1 MTLLE
6 WASPWDNSTNLKNGN
21 NNAIKKKT
29 PTMNPPPRSEE
40 SFTPSKNSVEDS
52 TEDYFR
58 HQNASPYLETNG
70 EHTEERPIALN
81 SIKSSQLANEQ
92 RNKNINKLIEK
103 MTSIQTNNDGSG
115 LIDFNPPPRPEIN
128 HKNNPSDLLPT
139 TGPTDKNVHKTNYA
153 PTSSPVFNKESFL
166 DNGNYKKMYEP
177 PPLVNPSGYVPYYA
191 KSQMADVNKYD
202 EQLLKK
208 INYMIHLLEEQKKEK
223 TDNVTEEFI
232 LYSFLGIFIIY
243 IVDTFTRSGKYTR

>member
-1 MTLLE
+1 
-6 WASPWDNSTNLKNGN
+6 
-21 NNAIKKKT
+21 
-29 PTMNPPPRSEE
+29 MNPPPRSEQ
-40 SFTPSKNSVEDS
+40 SLTPEKNTVQDS
-52 TEDYFR
+52 SEDYLR
-58 HQNASPYLETNG
+58 YQNASPYLETNDG
-70 EHTEERPIALN
+70 NAEDRPTTLN
-81 SIKSSQLANEQ
+81 SIKSSQIANEQ

-103 MTSIQTNNDGSG
+103 MTAIQTNNDGSG

-128 HKNNPSDLLPT
+128 HKTNLKPSDLLPT
-139 TGPTDKNVHKTNYA
+139 STSTDNFPTNSIGRSPVNYA
-153 PTSSPVFNKESFL
+153 PTSSPVFNKENFL

-177 PPLVNPSGYVPYYA
+177 PSLVNTSSGYVPYYA
-191 KSQMADVNKYD
+191 KSQIYGSDASKYD

-232 LYSFLGIFIIY
+232 LYSFLGIFVIY

>member
-6 WASPWDNSTNLKNGN
+6 WSSPWDNSTNTSS
-21 NNAIKKKT
+21 KKKT

-40 SFTPSKNSVEDS
+40 PFTPQKNTVQDS
-52 TEDYFR
+52 SEDYLR
-58 HQNASPYLETNG
+58 HQNASPYLETMDGN
-70 EHTEERPIALN
+70 TEERPIALN

-103 MTSIQTNNDGSG
+103 MTAIQTNNDGSG

-128 HKNNPSDLLPT
+128 HRTNPTDLLPT
-139 TGPTDKNVHKTNYA
+139 TPPTDKNVQKTNYA
-153 PTSSPVFNKESFL
+153 PTSSPVFNKENFL

-177 PPLVNPSGYVPYYA
+177 PTLVNPSAGYVPYYA
-191 KSQMADVNKYD
+191 KSQMLDSNKYD